1 MVKVDREDV
10 KLVNY
15 RKVSSILQLSHVSLL
30 SSFTVDTKKSLK
42 INSRFSRK
50 GKSII
55 ALGVI
60 FVTLVSL
67 FTVLSFEGNMKA
79 NVTTAPY
86 GNNSTSSW
94 PTVSTEPTCSSTPNI
109 GGTTNPSA
117 SSPTTPE
124 STVSPISTPA
134 TSATPTGTNQKST
147 PTASQFPLTETD
159 PSVNSSVWKAV
170 ALNAWAFFQPGVG
183 VDAKTGLPYAG
194 GTDFKAFA
202 DWDLGGYIQAVID
215 AQEIGIIG
223 TSGTWGSSN
232 RIDMV
237 LTFLENRPL
246 NATTHWPFWAYDAT
260 NGQGYEVY
268 STWAS
273 TSVNIADTAK
283 LFVALNNLRIY
294 NSSLTQRIDNIVLD
308 GRSPYASLVLG
319 IENFAGSNS
328 IYYYYCWSGFASFWP
343 TQLGNVPS
351 QIMANIGNTPT
362 ITTYNMTLPDTAL
375 TCEPLLLSIFEL
387 NSNPP
392 ELATLTKQ
400 VYLAQEAYYDATG
413 KYAAWSEGSS
423 PFNGYVYEW
432 VVGPNGKT
440 WQITGTTQNYFNG
453 MNPVIFAKVSYGFLA
468 LYNSTYAENMV
479 AALDKALPAP
489 TNGYCDGMDTRGSLE
504 GGTPSSATNSLIL
517 DAALY
522 DLLNN

>member
-86 GNNSTSSW
+86 GNNSTSPS
-94 PTVSTEPTCSSTPNI
+94 PTVSPEPNVFFDSQYRRNNKSINFITHNFSRIHSVSNFNSHYECN
-109 GGTTNPSA
+109 TNR
-117 SSPTTPE
+117 
-124 STVSPISTPA
+124 
-134 TSATPTGTNQKST
+134 NKSKT
-147 PTASQFPLTETD
+147 KPTASQLPLTETD

-308 GRSPYASLVLG
+308 GRSPYASLVPG
-319 IENFAGSNS
+319 MENIAGSNS

-343 TQLGNVPS
+343 TQLGSVPS

-362 ITTYNMTLPDTAL
+362 ITTYNVKLPDTAL
-375 TCEPLLLSIFEL
+375 TCEPLLLSVFEL
-387 NSNPP
+387 NSNSP
-392 ELATLTKQ
+392 EWSTLMKQ
-400 VYLAQEAYYDATG
+400 VYLSQEAYYDAT
-413 KYAAWSEGSS
+413 KNYAAWSEGIS

-432 VVGPNGKT
+432 VVGPNGKA
-440 WQITGTTQNYFNG
+440 WQITDTTQNYLNG
-453 MNPVIFAKVSYGFLA
+453 MKPVI
-468 LYNSTYAENMV
+468 
-479 AALDKALPAP
+479 LPK
-489 TNGYCDGMDTRGSLE
+489 
-504 GGTPSSATNSLIL
+504 
-517 DAALY
+517 
-522 DLLNN
+522 